1 MQDRQLPLSEE
12 LLPPILPGTIEERFY
27 SQGYKRIAGLDEVG
41 RGPLAG
47 PVVAAAVVFPRGF
60 LHSDIKD
67 SKLLTRGQRE
77 KLVPCIKQNALGW
90 GIGIVE
96 VEEIDRINILN
107 ASLRAMVKALAGLR
121 PFPDCLLVDGDQII
135 PGEFLGEKISIACRP
150 LQRTVV
156 KGDQTCLSI
165 AAASILAKVVRDDV
179 MIELDTKYPQY
190 GFAQHKGYTGVEH
203 LEALRR
209 HGPCTAHRRSFKPVR
224 DVCPGIANAS
234 LPLWTAAESD
244 E

>member
-1 MQDRQLPLSEE
+1 
-12 LLPPILPGTIEERFY
+12 
-27 SQGYKRIAGLDEVG
+27 
-41 RGPLAG
+41 
-47 PVVAAAVVFPRGF
+47 
-60 LHSDIKD
+60 
-67 SKLLTRGQRE
+67 
-77 KLVPCIKQNALGW
+77 
-90 GIGIVE
+90 
-96 VEEIDRINILN
+96 
-107 ASLRAMVKALAGLR
+107 MVKALAGLR

-190 GFAQHKGYTGVEH
+190 GFAQHKGYTSVEH

-224 DVCPGIANAS
+224 DVCPGIATAS